1 MPMMPPLLLLFL
13 LPLLLLPPP
22 ALAVPPTL
30 QSVSPATFATEGGDT
45 ALIVSATPLTPR
57 GPAVC
62 RLNSP
67 PTGGTTF
74 RHGGYLCGKAVE
86 GNVNCVGDHIDFPA
100 TILNATHASC
110 SPPAVFV
117 GGAGAL
123 SLSLDNGS
131 AWTFS
136 APLPVRYETL
146 VDVAIGRRPYTNE
159 TEGALLLA
167 LSPRLHGASV
177 AVVAALPCAS
187 SSGGGGGAK
196 WSWSFAVENS
206 SVALRFPLSALPAS
220 INNDL
225 SISFEITPAAATSA
239 SANAAAA
246 AAAATAAAAPWAPPG
261 GAATMKFVK
270 WRRLMRTTTAPAAGV
285 ESVQV
290 EHHTRALRVNGSSFV
305 GQGWYYSVS
314 RHVK

>member
-30 QSVSPATFATEGGDT
+30 QSVSPVTFATEGGDT

-86 GNVNCVGDHIDFPA
+86 GNVNCVADHIDFPA

-167 LSPRLHGASV
+167 LSPPTAHIRRCR
-177 AVVAALPCAS
+177 AAL
-187 SSGGGGGAK
+187 
-196 WSWSFAVENS
+196 
-206 SVALRFPLSALPAS
+206 
-220 INNDL
+220 
-225 SISFEITPAAATSA
+225 
-239 SANAAAA
+239 
-246 AAAATAAAAPWAPPG
+246 
-261 GAATMKFVK
+261 
-270 WRRLMRTTTAPAAGV
+270 
-285 ESVQV
+285 
-290 EHHTRALRVNGSSFV
+290 
-305 GQGWYYSVS
+305 QG
-314 RHVK
+314 